1 MQTRHA
7 AALAE
12 EQARAAAVQAELQ
25 AHLTLLEGTLE
36 GERSS
41 LQASKAAVIQ
51 LERSLAAAEAT
62 AARSQVCVPGAQRI
76 PHSHM
81 TRHVACIQASGPL
94 NKCSYP

>member
-7 AALAE
+7 AALTE

-25 AHLTLLEGTLE
+25 AHLTLREGTLE

-62 AARSQVCVPGAQRI
+62 ASRSQVCENPLGAVCI
-76 PHSHM
+76 PHSHV
-81 TRHVACIQASGPL
+81 TRQVVHPSNPPAP
-94 NKCSYP
+94 